1 MKRRYRLIPLFLVML
16 LFSCS
21 GKSAVKTPE
30 AFDPEKAFQTAN
42 EFLEDKEYEEA
53 RAGFLEVKNRDMTKK
68 FAPLAQL
75 KIADSYEKEEQ
86 YDLAVAEYKRFL
98 NTYPDFQY
106 APYAQYQIAMVSFN
120 QIEDPERGYSGA
132 ARALEA
138 FEKLKTMFPRNPYK
152 EVVELRIQQ
161 CKNIIAEY
169 EYLVGHFYYKKGS
182 YNAAVGR
189 FEGLLKEYP
198 DYKEEAKVL
207 FYTGIAY
214 KELGQ
219 NDKASE
225 YLNRLVEHYPND
237 SLVRNAQKALA
248 KLNK

>member
-1 MKRRYRLIPLFLVML
+1 MKKRCRLIFLILVIF
-16 LFSCS
+16 LFSCA

-30 AFDPEKAFQTAN
+30 VFDPEEAFQKAN
-42 EFLEDKEYEEA
+42 KFLEDKEYEEA

-98 NTYPDFQY
+98 DTYPDFQY
-106 APYAQYQIAMVSFN
+106 APYAQYQIAMVYFN
-120 QIEDPERGYSGA
+120 QIEGPERGYSGA

-138 FEKLKTMFPRNPYK
+138 FEKLKKMFPRNPYK
-152 EVVELRIQQ
+152 DVIELRIQQ

-189 FEGLLKEYP
+189 FEGLLEEYP

-207 FYTGIAY
+207 YYTGISY

-225 YLNRLVEHYPND
+225 YLTRLVEHHPND
-237 SLVRNAQKALA
+237 SLVRDAQKILA

>member
-1 MKRRYRLIPLFLVML
+1 MI
-16 LFSCS
+16 SCS
-21 GKSAVKTPE
+21 GKSGVKTPE
-30 AFDPEKAFQTAN
+30 AFDPEKAFQSAN
-42 EFLEDKEYEEA
+42 EFLEKKEYEEA

-86 YDLAVAEYKRFL
+86 YELAVAEYKRFL
-98 NTYPDFQY
+98 DTYPDFQY
-106 APYAQYQIAMVSFN
+106 APYAQYQIAMVYFN
-120 QIEDPERGYSGA
+120 QIEGPERGYSGA

-152 EVVELRIQQ
+152 EVVDLRIQQ

-189 FEGLLKEYP
+189 FEGLLSDYP

-207 FYTGIAY
+207 YYAGISY

-219 NDKASE
+219 NDKASQ
-225 YLNRLVEHYPND
+225 YLNRLIANYPND
-237 SLVRNAQKALA
+237 SLVKDAQKELS